1 MSCRSRTST
10 LVVVLLAAGC
20 GGGGAVAHAP
30 PRGRAGPG
38 PCARSVVAALGGH
51 VRTHVT
57 GYTPGAQ
64 ATCVYETPSLRVEVM
79 MDDFPQ
85 VPFRF
90 ERAVVESGQN
100 AIWSH
105 KPWKNPQLLHGIG
118 GGADWFPGEHQ
129 LLTTGRHLLITIT
142 VVRPEH
148 GRVALAERVAKAT
161 LASRALPGPGPTL
174 R

>member
-1 MSCRSRTST
+1 VA
-10 LVVVLLAAGC
+10 LVAAGC
-20 GGGGAVAHAP
+20 GGEPTVAHRPAP
-30 PRGRAGPG
+30 GRAGPG

-51 VRTHVT
+51 VRTRVI
-57 GYTPGAQ
+57 GFSPGAQ

-79 MDDFPQ
+79 MDNYPQ

-105 KPWKNPQLLHGIG
+105 KLWMNPQLLHGIG
-118 GGADWFPGEHQ
+118 GGADWFPGDNY
-129 LLTTGRHLLITIT
+129 LLTTARKLLIKVSI
-142 VVRPEH
+142 VRPAR
-148 GRVALAERVAKAT
+148 GGKAVAKRVAKAT
-161 LASRALPGPGPTL
+161 IASNAVPGPGSTL

>member
-1 MSCRSRTST
+1 
-10 LVVVLLAAGC
+10 
-20 GGGGAVAHAP
+20 
-30 PRGRAGPG
+30 
-38 PCARSVVAALGGH
+38 VVAVLGGH

-57 GYTPGAQ
+57 AYTPGAQ

-79 MDDFPQ
+79 MDNFPQ

-105 KPWKNPQLLHGIG
+105 SPWKNPQLVNGIG
-118 GGADWFPGEHQ
+118 GGADWFPGDNY
-129 LLTTGRHLLITIT
+129 LLTTGRKLLIKVS
-142 VVRPEH
+142 VVRPAR
-148 GRVALAERVAKAT
+148 GGKRVAERVAKAT
-161 LASRALPGPGPTL
+161 IASNAVPGPGSTL

>member
-1 MSCRSRTST
+1 MSSRSLSSV
-10 LVVVLLAAGC
+10 LVGVVVAGC
-20 GGGGAVAHAP
+20 GGGAAAKPP
-30 PRGRAGPG
+30 PRPG
-38 PCARSVVAALGGH
+38 PCARSVVAVLGGH

-57 GYTPGAQ
+57 AYTPGAQ

-79 MDDFPQ
+79 MDNFPQ

-105 KPWKNPQLLHGIG
+105 KPWMNPQLLHGIG
-118 GGADWFPGEHQ
+118 GGADWFPGDNY
-129 LLTTGRHLLITIT
+129 LLTTGRKLLIKVSI
-142 VVRPEH
+142 VRPSR
-148 GRVALAERVAKAT
+148 GGKDVAERVAKAT
-161 LASRALPGPGPTL
+161 IASSAVPGPGSTL